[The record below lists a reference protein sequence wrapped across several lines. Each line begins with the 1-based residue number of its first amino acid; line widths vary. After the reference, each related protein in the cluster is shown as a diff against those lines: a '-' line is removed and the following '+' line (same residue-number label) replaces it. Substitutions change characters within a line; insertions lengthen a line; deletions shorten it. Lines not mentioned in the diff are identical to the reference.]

1 MLIRFNKVIIEGF
14 QSIGYAEIDLSN
26 RGYTLVNGVNKCIDD
41 NAQSNGAGKSSIV
54 NSICFG
60 LVGETPNGVSKNLV
74 NINTDTGL
82 LVELDFEVDST
93 PYKIIRTKD
102 HNKYGTSV
110 KLFVNGVDKS
120 GKGIRDT
127 EALIKEY
134 FPDLTSE
141 LIGSVIIIG
150 QGMPQRFTGNTPS
163 GRKEVLEKLSKS
175 DFMIDDIK
183 NRLSSRKIKLSSDI
197 KKYDLEI
204 QNIQGK
210 KFVYEKQLTA
220 SEDKLNSL
228 VEPSY
233 DEIQDVENKVSVIRN
248 NITIV
253 NNELT
258 DYRTQLVE
266 LTQKQSDISAEQSK
280 ETDVIKSK
288 YSDKINNAT
297 SDKFGLQAT
306 IKSLKDEIYRLDSIK
321 DVCPTCGQK
330 LPDVHKVDTSSKKAE
345 LSELETKL
353 SVVVSS
359 ISELTS
365 NQQNEISDI
374 EQKYKEEKLQL
385 IISVNECKQKINGKN
400 SELELLKKEELHLVQ
415 KLAELNATIK
425 TFKKQKEDLENQI
438 ISAKNDIEKLSSELL
453 YNNMERDGL
462 NKRLDVVNKMTTIAT
477 RDFRGF
483 LLTNIIDYLNNRAKM
498 YCKDIFDT
506 DKIDLCLDGNNLN
519 VTYNGKMYE
528 NLSGGEQKKIDI
540 INQLSIRDML
550 CHFSNF
556 SSNILVLDETFE
568 SLDFIGCQK
577 IIDVITKRLTDIE
590 SVFIITHRSN
600 LSLPADSTITVI
612 KDESGI
618 SHVE

>member
-1 MLIRFNKVIIEGF
+1 M
-14 QSIGYAEIDLSN
+14 
-26 RGYTLVNGVNKCIDD
+26 
-41 NAQSNGAGKSSIV
+41 
-54 NSICFG
+54 
-60 LVGETPNGVSKNLV
+60 
-74 NINTDTGL
+74 
-82 LVELDFEVDST
+82 
-93 PYKIIRTKD
+93 
-102 HNKYGTSV
+102 
-110 KLFVNGVDKS
+110 
-120 GKGIRDT
+120 
-127 EALIKEY
+127 
-134 FPDLTSE
+134 
-141 LIGSVIIIG
+141 
-150 QGMPQRFTGNTPS
+150 
-163 GRKEVLEKLSKS
+163 
-175 DFMIDDIK
+175 
-183 NRLSSRKIKLSSDI
+183 
-197 KKYDLEI
+197 
-204 QNIQGK
+204 
-210 KFVYEKQLTA
+210 
-220 SEDKLNSL
+220 
-228 VEPSY
+228 
-233 DEIQDVENKVSVIRN
+233 
-248 NITIV
+248 
-253 NNELT
+253 
-258 DYRTQLVE
+258 
-266 LTQKQSDISAEQSK
+266 
-280 ETDVIKSK
+280 
-288 YSDKINNAT
+288 
-297 SDKFGLQAT
+297 
-306 IKSLKDEIYRLDSIK
+306 DSIK

-365 NQQNEISDI
+365 NQQNEISGI

-385 IISVNECKQKINGKN
+385 INAVNECKQKINGKN

-425 TFKKQKEDLENQI
+425 TFKQQKEHLENQI
-438 ISAKNDIEKLSSELL
+438 ISTKNDIEKLSSELL
-453 YNNMERDGL
+453 YNNVERDGL

-483 LLTNIIDYLNNRAKM
+483 LLTNIVDYLNNRAKM

-568 SLDFIGCQK
+568 SLDFLGCQK

-612 KDESGI
+612 KDERGI